1 MTVKGK
7 NSNLMGH
14 KWIKVSIMHEML
26 GYFLTNYHFGGFESV
41 LEKILGSSVLTN
53 QMQQLLL

>member
-7 NSNLMGH
+7 NGNLMGH
-14 KWIKVSIMHEML
+14 KCIKVSIMHEML
-26 GYFLTNYHFGGFESV
+26 GYFLANCYFGGFDSV
-41 LEKILGSSVLTN
+41 YEKILGSSVLTN